1 MASDSKDIMKWMDMV
16 DDMLVEES
24 DSSVKANDKIS
35 KTNDK
40 LMQVKVEK
48 LNSLIQ
54 KMAYE
59 KDEETEEDDVFQ
71 FEFQDKEDHF
81 EFKMPLTVLFG
92 RKTQEFAAR
101 FWDDLFM
108 KAGIRTSFIDNI
120 QDALAKTG
128 NINLTM
134 KIDKNLEQE
143 YNDDE
148 FEE

>member
-1 MASDSKDIMKWMDMV
+1 MASESKDIRKWMEMV
-16 DDMLVEES
+16 DNMIVEES
-24 DSSVKANDKIS
+24 SSDKIS

-40 LMQVKVEK
+40 LMKVKVEK

-59 KDEETEEDDVFQ
+59 KDEETEEDDI
-71 FEFQDKEDHF
+71 FEFEFHDKGDHYSF
-81 EFKMPLTVLFG
+81 DMPLTVLFG
-92 RKTQEFAAR
+92 RRTQDFAAR

-108 KAGIRTSFIDNI
+108 KAGIRTTFIDNI
-120 QDALAKTG
+120 QDALSRAG

-143 YNDDE
+143 YGEDE